1 MTSFKELLNKQAILA
16 GIVLTETQLQ
26 AFTIYY
32 EDLIETNKVMNL
44 TALTEPEDV
53 VSKHF
58 LDSLLVLEDKVFFPK
73 ARVCDLGTG
82 AGFPGI
88 PLKIVRPDLQVS
100 LLDSLAK
107 RLKFLG
113 RIITTLNLTNIV
125 TKHSRAED
133 AGRSKE
139 YREQYDVVCAR
150 GVATLSVLS
159 EYCLPLVKVGGF
171 FVAMKSVRYAEEL
184 ETARK
189 AIKILGGHIEAVRE
203 VKLPGLDDERKI
215 IYIRK
220 AKNTPNLYPRKAG
233 VPEKNPL

>member
-1 MTSFKELLNKQAILA
+1 MMNFRELLNDKAVLA
-16 GIVLTETQLQ
+16 GFCLTEGQLQ
-26 AFTIYY
+26 AFTTYY

-53 VSKHF
+53 VTKHF
-58 LDSLLVLEDKVFFPK
+58 LDSLLVLEDKVFFPNAK
-73 ARVCDLGTG
+73 VCDLGTG

-88 PLKIVRPDLQVS
+88 PLKIVRSDLQVS

-107 RLKFLG
+107 RLKFLD
-113 RIITTLNLTNIV
+113 RIIAKLNLQDIV

-139 YREQYDVVCAR
+139 DREQYDVVCAR
-150 GVATLSVLS
+150 GVANLAILS

-171 FVAMKSVRYAEEL
+171 FVAMKSLRYAEEM
-184 ETARK
+184 EAARK
-189 AIKILGGHIEAVRE
+189 AIKILGGHIDSIRE
-203 VKLPGLDDERKI
+203 VKLPDLDDERKI
-215 IYIRK
+215 IYIKKIK
-220 AKNTPNLYPRKAG
+220 ATPNLYPRKAG